1 MRRQRPRGTFT
12 EAPMSPAN
20 PKRTLVAQAGLHSG
34 TGPLLGFPTFPE
46 DYFKNFGALRM
57 MAHLARIA
65 DTQNS

>member
-1 MRRQRPRGTFT
+1 
-12 EAPMSPAN
+12 MSPAN

-57 MAHLARIA
+57 MARLSAA
-65 DTQNS
+65 VSYAGFGATVSV